1 MQARQADAQLIA
13 PVISRPVETVRH
25 ALFQLHILNA
35 DAVGPLAREA
45 TPEEVEASNKAKAAA
60 LAKVITG
67 EGSTE
72 KKAPVANGNGKLDS
86 VIDEKAA
93 LLAQDRIVEKEVVE
107 VAQVNGDGDVLISE
121 KIETIPLRQRRV
133 VA

>member
-72 KKAPVANGNGKLDS
+72 KKPAANGNGKVDS